1 MFFKLNQVKNLYQFI
16 LNYLREHLTRI
27 QLLMLL
33 SVGSGILSGLSA
45 VFLKILVHK
54 LQYYTEHAPFPFLGY
69 LLFPMLGIG
78 VSAWLLQKVFKGKPE
93 RGLPMVLKKI
103 AGNSSIIPL
112 KHTWIHAISASFT
125 TGFGGSVGLEAPI
138 VSTGAALGSN
148 LSRLSELSYQ
158 ERTLL
163 IACGASAGISAA
175 FNAPITGVIFA
186 VEIILSET
194 IASYFIPLI
203 ISSVTGALLSKIILD
218 EQVLFNFALRE
229 RFNYHNVP
237 LYIVLGILA
246 GFISLYYAKA
256 CTFSERSLQNAK
268 WPYFYKV
275 IFGGLLLINV
285 YMLLPPLYGEGFDS
299 IKDLAGD
306 AQLRFS
312 DHTGLFG
319 LIPPSVSLLVF
330 IFLAMLA
337 KPLAAGVTIGSGGN
351 GGNFAPSL
359 FTGAFMGYG
368 FAKLLNLFPSFRI
381 PVSNFTLVG
390 MAGVL
395 SGVMYAP
402 LSAIFLIAEIT
413 GGYELFIPLMIVS
426 SLSFFIVKSYQPYSM
441 DMRRL
446 AAQGQIFTENKE
458 FNILSSIQ
466 MEQVIDNGENY
477 IYADDILR
485 KLAHKMTRE
494 NYIVY
499 AVVDRH
505 KRFMGVI
512 ELTDLQKKITEP
524 GYDATQSVTTLMKK
538 PTDLIKMNENMRLVM
553 QRFDRDASWYLPVV
567 DDSKK
572 FCGFISKS
580 LLFDQFR
587 KYLGTHEDLY
597 EKN

>member
-1 MFFKLNQVKNLYQFI
+1 M
-16 LNYLREHLTRI
+16 
-27 QLLMLL
+27 LMA
-33 SVGSGILSGLSA
+33 VCAGILSGLAA
-45 VFLKILVHK
+45 VILKMLVHA
-54 LQYYTEHAPFPFLGY
+54 LQHYTEHAPFPFLGY
-69 LLFPMLGIG
+69 LMFPMLGMG
-78 VSAWLLQKVFKGKPE
+78 VSAWLLQKVFKNKPE
-93 RGLPMVLKKI
+93 RGLAMVLKKI
-103 AGNSSIIPL
+103 AGNSSIIPM
-112 KHTWIHAISASFT
+112 KHTWVHALSAAFT

-148 LSRLSELSYQ
+148 LSRISELSYQ

-163 IACGASAGISAA
+163 IACGAAAGISAA

-186 VEIILSET
+186 VELILSET

-218 EQVLFNFALRE
+218 EDILFNFALRE
-229 RFNYHNVP
+229 HFNYHNVP
-237 LYIVLGILA
+237 FYILMGILA
-246 GFISLYYAKA
+246 GFVSLYYAKA
-256 CTFSERSLQNAK
+256 CMYSERRLQRFK
-268 WPYFYKV
+268 WPYLYKV
-275 IFGGLLLINV
+275 VFGGLLLINL
-285 YMLLPPLYGEGFDS
+285 YMLLPPLYGEGFAS
-299 IKDLAGD
+299 IKDLAGG
-306 AQLRFS
+306 AQISFTDHLGIFS
-312 DHTGLFG
+312 QLPASMS
-319 LIPPSVSLLVF
+319 LIVF

-337 KPLAAGVTIGSGGN
+337 KPLAAGITIGSGGN

-368 FAKLLNLFPSFRI
+368 FAKLLNLLPALKI

-441 DMRRL
+441 DMRKL
-446 AAQGQIFTENKE
+446 AEQGQIFTENKE
-458 FNILSSIQ
+458 SNILSAIRPD
-466 MEQVIDNGENY
+466 QVIEEGENY
-477 IYADDILR
+477 IYADDSLHR
-485 KLAHKMTRE
+485 LVYKMTRE
-494 NYIVY
+494 NYLIY
-499 AVVDRH
+499 AVVDRQ
-505 KRFMGVI
+505 KKFMGII
-512 ELTDLQKKITEP
+512 ELTDLQKKITDP
-524 GYDATQSVTTLMKK
+524 GYNASEPVTVLMKK
-538 PTDLIKMNENMRLVM
+538 PADLVRLNEDMRSVM
-553 QRFDRDASWYLPVV
+553 QRFDRNASWYLPVV
-567 DDSKK
+567 DASKK